1 MKKRTRVTRRA
12 HREMSALFNSSGLL
26 IGLILVFIGV
36 LGNRKAIDLGIQRA
50 IELVFFSDERA
61 EKWQV
66 KEGSIYDG
74 DTLRVV
80 RGNEEKKI
88 RFCGTDAPEIKQP
101 LGVES
106 RDYLRSLIA
115 KGDGTI
121 YVLEVERDRY
131 GRTVAELFMP
141 LKDKP
146 GQEIHLNTEMIMAGL
161 AWHYEQY
168 SGNCPNQYGFEIAES
183 IARDEKV
190 GVYSG
195 NHQPPWEFRSSTKV
209 KK

>member
-1 MKKRTRVTRRA
+1 MKLKQ
-12 HREMSALFNSSGLL
+12 LLNSSNLL
-26 IGLILVFIGV
+26 IGLTLVLVAVMAKRETINGASQQ
-36 LGNRKAIDLGIQRA
+36 AIAKVVEKQ
-50 IELVFFSDERA
+50 A

-66 KEGSIYDG
+66 KKGSIYDG

-88 RFCGTDAPEIKQP
+88 RFCGIDAPEIKQP
-101 LGVES
+101 LGIQS

-115 KGDGTI
+115 KGDSTI
-121 YVLEVERDRY
+121 YVLEVEEDRY

-141 LKDKP
+141 LKDSS
-146 GQEIHLNTEMIMAGL
+146 GQEIHLNTEMIMAGM

-168 SGNCPNQYGFEIAES
+168 SDNCPNQYGFEIAES
-183 IARDEKV
+183 IAKDEKV

-195 NHQPPWEFRSSTKV
+195 SHQEPWEWRKAN
-209 KK
+209 K

>member
-1 MKKRTRVTRRA
+1 MKLKQ
-12 HREMSALFNSSGLL
+12 LLNSSSLL
-26 IGLILVFIGV
+26 IGLILVFVAVIAKRETI
-36 LGNRKAIDLGIQRA
+36 NSSTEKAIAKVIFD
-50 IELVFFSDERA
+50 DDNDA

-88 RFCGTDAPEIKQP
+88 RFCGIDAPEIKQK

-121 YVLEVERDRY
+121 YVLEVESDRY

-141 LKDKP
+141 LKDSP
-146 GQEIHLNTEMIMAGL
+146 GQEIHLNTEMIMAGM

-195 NHQPPWEFRSSTKV
+195 SHQEPWLWRKAN
-209 KK
+209 K

>member
-1 MKKRTRVTRRA
+1 MKK
-12 HREMSALFNSSGLL
+12 LLNSSGLL
-26 IGLILVFIGV
+26 IGLILVLIGV
-36 LGNRKAIDLGIQRA
+36 VGNRKAIDLGIQKA
-50 IELVFFSDERA
+50 IERVFFSDNHA

-66 KEGSIYDG
+66 KKGSIYDG

-88 RFCGTDAPEIKQP
+88 RFCGIDAPEIKQK

-141 LKDKP
+141 LKDSS
-146 GQEIHLNTEMIMAGL
+146 GQEIHLNTEMIMAGM

-168 SGNCPNQYGFEIAES
+168 SGNCPNQ
-183 IARDEKV
+183 
-190 GVYSG
+190 
-195 NHQPPWEFRSSTKV
+195 
-209 KK
+209 

>member
-1 MKKRTRVTRRA
+1 MKLKQ
-12 HREMSALFNSSGLL
+12 LLNSSGLL
-26 IGLILVFIGV
+26 IGLTLVLVAV
-36 LGNRKAIDLGIQRA
+36 LAKRETINGATEKAIS
-50 IELVFFSDERA
+50 LVIFNEKQA
-61 EKWQV
+61 LKWQV
-66 KEGSIYDG
+66 KAGSIYDG

-88 RFCGTDAPEIKQP
+88 RFCGIDAPEIKQP
-101 LGVES
+101 LGVQS

-121 YVLEVERDRY
+121 YVLEVEEDRY

-141 LKDKP
+141 LKDSLD
-146 GQEIHLNTEMIMAGL
+146 QEIHLNTEMIMAGM
-161 AWHYEQY
+161 AWHYKQY

-195 NHQPPWEFRSSTKV
+195 SHQEPWLWRKAN
-209 KK
+209 K

>member
-1 MKKRTRVTRRA
+1 MKLKQ
-12 HREMSALFNSSGLL
+12 LLNSSSLL
-26 IGLILVFIGV
+26 IGLTLVLVAVIAKRETINGATS
-36 LGNRKAIDLGIQRA
+36 KAISKIIFND
-50 IELVFFSDERA
+50 DNYA
-61 EKWQV
+61 EEYTV

-74 DTLRVV
+74 DTLRLI
-80 RGNEEKKI
+80 GNNEELKV
-88 RFCGTDAPEIKQP
+88 RLCGIDAPEKEMP
-101 LGVES
+101 LGIEA

-115 KGDGTI
+115 KGDGTV
-121 YVLEVERDRY
+121 YLVRAGEDRY

-146 GQEIHLNTEMIMAGL
+146 DQEIHLNTEMIMAGM
-161 AWHYEQY
+161 AWHYKQY

-195 NHQPPWEFRSSTKV
+195 SHIEPWLWRSANK
-209 KK
+209 

>member
-1 MKKRTRVTRRA
+1 MKR
-12 HREMSALFNSSGLL
+12 LFNSSGLL
-26 IGLILVFIGV
+26 IGLILVLIGV
-36 LGNRKAIDLGIQRA
+36 IGNRSAIDLGIFWA
-50 IELVFFSDERA
+50 ISKVLFNNNDA
-61 EKWQV
+61 LKWQV

-88 RFCGTDAPEIKQP
+88 RFCGTDAPEIKQK

-121 YVLEVERDRY
+121 YVLEVESDRY

-141 LKDKP
+141 LKDNSE
-146 GQEIHLNTEMIMAGL
+146 QEIHLNTEMIMAGM

-195 NHQPPWEFRSSTKV
+195 SHIEPWLWRSANK
-209 KK
+209 

>member
-1 MKKRTRVTRRA
+1 MKK
-12 HREMSALFNSSGLL
+12 LFNSSGLL
-26 IGLILVFIGV
+26 IGLILVLIGV
-36 LGNRKAIDLGIQRA
+36 LGNRQAIDLGIQRA
-50 IELVFFSDERA
+50 ISKVLFDNNDA

-66 KEGSIYDG
+66 KAGSIYDG

-80 RGNEEKKI
+80 RGSEEKKI
-88 RFCGTDAPEIKQP
+88 RFCGIDAPEIKQP
-101 LGVES
+101 LGIKS

-121 YVLEVERDRY
+121 YVLEVESDRY

-141 LKDKP
+141 LKDSS
-146 GQEIHLNTEMIMAGL
+146 GQEIHLNTEMIMAGF
-161 AWHYEQY
+161 AWHYQQY
-168 SGNCPNQYGFEIAES
+168 SGNCPNQYGFEIAEN

-195 NHQPPWEFRSSTKV
+195 NHIEPWLWRSANK
-209 KK
+209 

>member
-1 MKKRTRVTRRA
+1 MKLKQ
-12 HREMSALFNSSGLL
+12 LLNSSSLL
-26 IGLILVFIGV
+26 IGLILVFVAVIAKRETI
-36 LGNRKAIDLGIQRA
+36 NSASEKAITAVPASLIA
-50 IELVFFSDERA
+50 KVVFNEKQA

-66 KEGSIYDG
+66 KKGSIYDG
-74 DTLRVV
+74 DTLRVK

-88 RFCGTDAPEIKQP
+88 RFCGIDAPEIKQP
-101 LGVES
+101 LGVQS

-121 YVLEVERDRY
+121 YVLEVEEDRY
-131 GRTVAELFMP
+131 GRTVAKLFMP
-141 LKDKP
+141 LKDSS
-146 GQEIHLNTEMIMAGL
+146 GQEIHLNTEMIMAGM

-195 NHQPPWEFRSSTKV
+195 SHIEPWLWRSANK
-209 KK
+209 